1 MLRKS
6 LKNSLII
13 LGSLSILFLFFAG
26 AFIFISKSKS
36 ENSQENIN
44 FRNMNTFKEY
54 FNALDTLHDKNWA
67 LAAAAVLCKKDMV
80 SYAAKH
86 GADMNTEVEI
96 VRMQENYSGRDR
108 WVFVDG
114 ENWENYYPETSA
126 KHLDA
131 SGYYLPTK
139 KAYESCLDCFGVPE
153 PYSTGKLSI
162 KEIMDVCGD
171 NTNYLK
177 MFYES
182 DDEQTRND
190 LRHKIGLQKAT
201 ENFPKA
207 SIELEDARSA
217 W

>member
-1 MLRKS
+1 
-6 LKNSLII
+6 
-13 LGSLSILFLFFAG
+13 
-26 AFIFISKSKS
+26 
-36 ENSQENIN
+36 
-44 FRNMNTFKEY
+44 MNTFKEY

-80 SYAAKH
+80 SYAAKN

-96 VRMQENYSGRDR
+96 VRMQANYSGRDR

-114 ENWENYYPETSA
+114 ENWENYHPASWGA
-126 KHLDA
+126 GLDA
-131 SGYYLPTK
+131 PKHYLPTK
-139 KAYESCLDCFGVPE
+139 KEYESCPLCDGAPS
-153 PYSTGKLSI
+153 PYSMGKLSI
-162 KEIMDVCGD
+162 KEITDVCGD

-201 ENFPKA
+201 ENYLQA